1 MDGWERL
8 KEEEVQDDDYWVSL
22 GQGTYWYCV
31 IDGSARHNPGNSI
44 ELP

>member
-1 MDGWERL
+1 MNEWERL

-22 GQGTYWYCV
+22 GQATYWHCV
-31 IDGSARHNPGNSI
+31 IDGLGRHNPGNSI